1 MRSGFLTSNTGAE
14 SISQANHD
22 TSTTDAD
29 ELDEV
34 SPPHSPRWSATLS
47 ISRRP
52 RDCWAIAPAGL
63 SACGAKI
70 SLQGKPV
77 NSPRVQEMRQASS
90 ARGNVED

>member
-1 MRSGFLTSNTGAE
+1 MMRAQVLTSNTGAE
-14 SISQANHD
+14 SMSQANHD

-34 SPPHSPRWSATLS
+34 SPHSPRWSATLS

-70 SLQGKPV
+70 SLQGKTR
-77 NSPRVQEMRQASS
+77 NSPR
-90 ARGNVED
+90 ARESKK